1 MNLNKKR
8 ELVARTLDIG
18 KGRIVFNTNRLD
30 EIKEA
35 ITKQDIKDLVYSKA
49 IILKEKKGRRTKSK
63 RKTRI
68 RQGSRR
74 RKIVDKKREYIIITR
89 KLRKYITYLKK
100 QSKISKEIYLNLRKE
115 IKARTIKSLV
125 QMKERIAEVT
135 K

>member
-100 QSKISKEIYLNLRKE
+100 QSKIRIYSTQDLIE
-115 IKARTIKSLV
+115 FF
-125 QMKERIAEVT
+125 EH
-135 K
+135 